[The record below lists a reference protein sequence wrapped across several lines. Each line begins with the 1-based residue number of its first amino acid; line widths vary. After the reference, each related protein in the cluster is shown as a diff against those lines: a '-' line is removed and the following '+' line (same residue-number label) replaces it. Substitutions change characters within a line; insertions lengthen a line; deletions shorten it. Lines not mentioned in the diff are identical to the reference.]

1 MNKAAR
7 RRKLPTASLPLRSSL
22 EIALMRSAQ
31 AAVLAM
37 GVVTLLFALHA
48 GRFLLAPVFLAVVV
62 GLMLGPVALQMEKRG
77 IPPSLSAVASVLAL
91 ILLVGI
97 LAIAVAAP
105 LTSWA
110 GRVPQIWSKLQL
122 QLANLSEPLE
132 TIRSVRDQIRSVTGE
147 SNVTVSV
154 EDGSAVES
162 MAILAPTLLAQIL
175 IFFASLY
182 FFIATR
188 HNTRLTVLRYC
199 SGRRLRWRIAHVFRD
214 VEELVSNYLL
224 AITIINIGL
233 GLAVGI
239 ALWLAGVPSAP
250 LWGVMAGLLNFIV
263 YIGPAIMATVL
274 LGVGLASFEGFWGTL
289 TPVMIYLV
297 INGIEAQFVTP
308 LIIGRNMTLNP
319 FLVFLAIT
327 FWLWIWGPIGGFVA
341 VPVLLILFAI
351 ARNILPGFEW
361 ALTAERRRQ
370 YSRLP

>member
-1 MNKAAR
+1 
-7 RRKLPTASLPLRSSL
+7 
-22 EIALMRSAQ
+22 MRSAQ

>member
-1 MNKAAR
+1 
-7 RRKLPTASLPLRSSL
+7 
-22 EIALMRSAQ
+22 MRGAQ
-31 AAVLAM
+31 AAVI
-37 GVVTLLFALHA
+37 GVGIMALLFALHA

-62 GLMLGPVALQMEKRG
+62 GLMLSPVALQMEKRG
-77 IPPSLSAVASVLAL
+77 FPPSLSAVASVLVL
-91 ILLVGI
+91 ILLIGVV
-97 LAIAVAAP
+97 AMAVAAP

-122 QLANLSEPLE
+122 QLTSLSEPLE
-132 TIRSVRDQIRSVTGE
+132 TIRSVREQIRSVTGE

-154 EDGSAVES
+154 EEGSAVES
-162 MAILAPTLLAQIL
+162 VAVLAPTLLAQIL
-175 IFFASLY
+175 IFLASLY

-214 VEELVSNYLL
+214 VEQLVSNYLL
-224 AITIINIGL
+224 AITIVNIGL
-233 GLAVGI
+233 GLAVGT

-250 LWGVMAGLLNFIV
+250 LWGAMAGLLNFIV
-263 YIGPAIMATVL
+263 YIGPVVMATVL
-274 LGVGLASFEGFWGTL
+274 LGVGLASFEGFWSTFMP
-289 TPVMIYLV
+289 TAIYLV

-308 LIIGRNMTLNP
+308 MIIGRNMTLNP